1 MRSFTKLVFSTF
13 PPHFNFSAL
22 FYSNYFHPHVSMC
35 VCVQSRGVCVCVC
48 TDPRARRLKLCIL
61 QHGQKWKQLNLFF
74 LLLNINPSTFS
85 TRRSSDPKRN
95 AVKSAASTDERH
107 PDGLKGAS
115 QSLQRL
121 PVTTDSQWPSRVISV
136 CDSRVSLEN
145 KLLQRNVR
153 IMCWSSKSEIRWQLV
168 WITSDARTVQNMW
181 RHPSVSEEPLL
192 KLSVVAPDVSAV
204 PDSTE
209 LPANPQNGQ
218 KGGA

>member
-1 MRSFTKLVFSTF
+1 MSEVEGGRERERERPGCLWGHLPNSCFQHFLPTLIFQLCSTLITSI
-13 PPHFNFSAL
+13 HMW
-22 FYSNYFHPHVSMC
+22 VC
-35 VCVQSRGVCVCVC
+35 VCVCKAVVCVCVC

-121 PVTTDSQWPSRVISV
+121 PVTTDSQLPSRVISV

-168 WITSDARTVQNMW
+168 WITSEHGLCETCDATHRCL
-181 RHPSVSEEPLL
+181 RSHC
-192 KLSVVAPDVSAV
+192 
-204 PDSTE
+204 
-209 LPANPQNGQ
+209 
-218 KGGA
+218 